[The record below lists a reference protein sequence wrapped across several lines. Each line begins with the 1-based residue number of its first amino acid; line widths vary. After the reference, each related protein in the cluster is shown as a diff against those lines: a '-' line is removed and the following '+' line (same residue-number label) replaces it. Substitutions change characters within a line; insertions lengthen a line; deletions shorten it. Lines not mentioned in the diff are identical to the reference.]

1 MRRSPAPILTALALV
16 LTPVPAPAQEPLASW
31 DSYTSFVLSSCVLDT
46 LGLRTKMMA
55 GMQARL
61 GAGLTE
67 HEDRDGMD
75 YLDHPNGTVLQL
87 SSDDTEVL
95 CRLTI
100 PESALSPE
108 DALLLRDDLAEQLG
122 YRAEGPVETSES
134 GGDVTWSFRSGTG
147 TMLTMGFAALPEGG
161 VQITNRTVAE

>member
-16 LTPVPAPAQEPLASW
+16 LAPVPAPAQETLASW
-31 DSYTSFVLSSCVLDT
+31 DSYTSFVLSACVLDT
-46 LGLRTKMMA
+46 LGLRSKMMA
-55 GMQARL
+55 GMHASM
-61 GAGLTE
+61 GAGMTE
-67 HEDRDGMD
+67 REDRDGMD
-75 YLDHPNGTVLQL
+75 YHDHPNGTVLQL

-108 DALLLRDDLAEQLG
+108 DARLLRDDLAEQLG

-134 GGDVTWSFRSGTG
+134 GADVTWSFRSGTG
-147 TMLTMGFAALPEGG
+147 TVLTVGFAALPGGG
-161 VQITNRTVAE
+161 VLITNRTVAE